1 MSHHPF
7 TRKKWGITSRTVTSW
22 NKLRFHP
29 DKEYFNFLISISIF
43 NNSLSFLLSS
53 SNAMPAPT
61 PAVGFLWISVVCV
74 SEAIEEALARSAT
87 HYDVTVQR
95 VENPLPS
102 LFSLDEV
109 TEGGIVRI
117 DQQRPLRLCC
127 GFFPESDRK
136 LRGNYY
142 LRRAD
147 LLRLSH
153 NLSGEPPGRH
163 HG

>member
-1 MSHHPF
+1 M
-7 TRKKWGITSRTVTSW
+7 
-22 NKLRFHP
+22 
-29 DKEYFNFLISISIF
+29 
-43 NNSLSFLLSS
+43 
-53 SNAMPAPT
+53 
-61 PAVGFLWISVVCV
+61 VCV

-87 HYDVTVQR
+87 HYNVTIQR
-95 VENPLPS
+95 VENPHPS
-102 LFSLDEV
+102 FFLLDEV
-109 TEGGIVRI
+109 AEGGTAGI

-153 NLSGEPPGRH
+153 NLSGEPPGKHR
-163 HG
+163 G